1 LTMATR
7 ARGTARLL
15 LAFATGGAV
24 ILAAV
29 RYMPA
34 FKDAV
39 VGNRPAVS
47 TAERAA
53 AREVPRSAVAGR
65 LSYELSAPTDSR
77 DGISEPRASPAP
89 VTAAPATEQAPA
101 ADVVPGEYVANVRPI
116 TAAPPD
122 PRDRTPAIQK
132 ESRSAQSIRTNPKR
146 SDVEG
151 TP

>member
-1 LTMATR
+1 MAPR

-39 VGNRPAVS
+39 VGNRPAAS

-53 AREVPRSAVAGR
+53 SREMPRSAVAGR

-77 DGISEPRASPAP
+77 DAISEPRVSPAP
-89 VTAAPATEQAPA
+89 ATAARAAEQAPA

-132 ESRSAQSIRTNPKR
+132 ESRAAESIHANPKQP
-146 SDVEG
+146 DVEG

>member
-1 LTMATR
+1 MATR

-34 FKDAV
+34 LKDPV
-39 VGNRPAVS
+39 VGNRPAAS
-47 TAERAA
+47 TFERAA
-53 AREVPRSAVAGR
+53 TREVPRSAVAGR
-65 LSYELSAPTDSR
+65 LSYELSAPPDSR
-77 DGISEPRASPAP
+77 DAMSEPRASPAP
-89 VTAAPATEQAPA
+89 VTAESTEQAVA

-132 ESRSAQSIRTNPKR
+132 ESRSAQSIRANPKQ
-146 SDVEG
+146 SDGEG